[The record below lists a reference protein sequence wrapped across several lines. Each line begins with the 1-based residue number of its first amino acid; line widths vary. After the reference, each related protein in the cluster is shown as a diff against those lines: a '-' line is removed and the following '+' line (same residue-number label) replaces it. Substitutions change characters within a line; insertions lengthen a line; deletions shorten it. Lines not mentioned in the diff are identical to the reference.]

1 MRNSYFSIKR
11 PPFCLKGWSLRLEV
25 EVLGEG
31 GSQAV
36 PLWGA
41 QLRRAVTAP
50 VCLANASLPVLQGE
64 GVRVLGES
72 RRPWE

>member
-1 MRNSYFSIKR
+1 ME
-11 PPFCLKGWSLRLEV
+11 LETVEV

-31 GSQAV
+31 GSQAGPV
-36 PLWGA
+36 WGA

-50 VCLANASLPVLQGE
+50 VCLANASLAVSQGE

>member
-1 MRNSYFSIKR
+1 ME
-11 PPFCLKGWSLRLEV
+11 LETVEV

-41 QLRRAVTAP
+41 QLRSAVTAP
-50 VCLANASLPVLQGE
+50 VCLANASLAVLQGE